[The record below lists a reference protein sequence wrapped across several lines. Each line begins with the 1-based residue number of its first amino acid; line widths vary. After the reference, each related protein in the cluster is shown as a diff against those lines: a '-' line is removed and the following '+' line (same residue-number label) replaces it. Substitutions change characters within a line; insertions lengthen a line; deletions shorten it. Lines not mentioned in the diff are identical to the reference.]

1 MSKKKK
7 SPFKI
12 EGGYFTIDRKFY
24 GSRQFSRLSCIQKLV
39 LLHLPYYWIPNQPDG
54 IAMSSRRLA
63 LELRIN
69 KDTAAKALRILEQQG
84 FIRVVDESSWFYGKS
99 RSYRLTFKEF
109 NRRPATNDWETQQI
123 DVPDLSGDL
132 SDRAVRS
139 GSKKSALMSKR
150 TAD

>member
-1 MSKKKK
+1 M
-7 SPFKI
+7 
-12 EGGYFTIDRKFY
+12 DRKFY
-24 GSRQFSRLSCIQKLV
+24 RSRQFSRLSCIQKLV
-39 LLHLPYYWIPNQPDG
+39 LLHLTYYWIPNQPDG

-84 FIRVVDESSWFYGKS
+84 FIPVVDESSWFYGKS

-109 NRRPATNDWETQQI
+109 NRRPAANDWEKQQI
-123 DVPDLSGDL
+123 DGPDLSDDL

-139 GSKKSALMSKR
+139 GSKKPVLMSKR